1 MNARNRRR
9 QTPLHVAVNKG
20 HVAVIKML
28 LKQNCHPS
36 LQVSCLTHSHIHHLY
51 PYPSLPYIL
60 IHPSLT
66 PSCIHHSHLPHPH
79 PSLTPSHIHHLHL
92 PHPHP
97 SLTPSHIHHLH
108 PPSSIPLPSSQ
119 DTEGDTPLHDAI
131 SKKRD
136 DMVSLLL
143 EGNAE
148 IAITNNNGFNA
159 LHHAALRGNTGAV
172 RLLLPYL
179 IPGCSVNE
187 AKDDGFTAL
196 HLSSLNNHL
205 EVSQALIQNVRQL
218 AQLSGR
224 RIIILFSGL
233 H

>member
-1 MNARNRRR
+1 
-9 QTPLHVAVNKG
+9 
-20 HVAVIKML
+20 
-28 LKQNCHPS
+28 
-36 LQVSCLTHSHIHHLY
+36 
-51 PYPSLPYIL
+51 
-60 IHPSLT
+60 
-66 PSCIHHSHLPHPH
+66 
-79 PSLTPSHIHHLHL
+79 
-92 PHPHP
+92 
-97 SLTPSHIHHLH
+97 
-108 PPSSIPLPSSQ
+108 
-119 DTEGDTPLHDAI
+119 
-131 SKKRD
+131 
-136 DMVSLLL
+136 MVSLLL

-196 HLSSLNNHL
+196 HLASLNNHL